1 MENKERIIY
10 FDLLRVVAIF
20 AMMMLHVAASQ
31 FDSVAV
37 GSSEWFW
44 FNFYDSIVRFCV
56 PVLVMISGIFFLDP
70 KRTYSIE
77 KLLKKNVFRL
87 VTAYFFWAFCYAL
100 VDAFLEYRTFHM
112 EFVQSLVKNT
122 FTGRYHLWFVYM
134 MIGLYLLVPILRKIA
149 ESEKL
154 VKYFILLSFLFCYV
168 GNMLSILPVIGETVG
183 TVLGKMS
190 ITMVGGYVGYF
201 FAGYYFYHFG
211 ISRKLKNVIYGL
223 GIVSVLFTIVGTLV
237 LSRQVGMADRTLYNY
252 LFPTTCFASWA
263 VFVFFKE
270 EISGIHFSAH
280 AAKWILKLS
289 ELSFGMYLVHDF
301 VNVGCKKIG
310 FTTVAFPAV
319 VSVPVI
325 ACVVFLISFL
335 ITLVL
340 SKIPFAK
347 KYLM

>member
-1 MENKERIIY
+1 MEKKERIIQ

-112 EFVQSLVKNT
+112 EFVQSLV
-122 FTGRYHLWFVYM
+122 M
-134 MIGLYLLVPILRKIA
+134 
-149 ESEKL
+149 
-154 VKYFILLSFLFCYV
+154 SFLFCYV

-211 ISRKLKNVIYGL
+211 ISRKFKNVIYGL
-223 GIVSVLFTIVGTLV
+223 GIVSVLFTMAGTLV
-237 LSRQVGMADRTLYNY
+237 LSRTAGMADRTLYNY

-263 VFVFFKE
+263 VFLFFKE
-270 EISGIHFSAH
+270 EISGIRFSAH

-319 VSVPVI
+319 MSVPVI

>member
-1 MENKERIIY
+1 MEKKERIIC

-31 FDSVAV
+31 FDSVPV
-37 GSSEWFW
+37 ESTEWFW

-70 KRTYSIE
+70 ERDYTME
-77 KLLKKNVFRL
+77 KLLKKNVWRL
-87 VTAYFFWAFCYAL
+87 VTAYFFWAFCYAF
-100 VDAFLEYRTFHM
+100 VDAFLEYKAFHM

-149 ESEKL
+149 ENEKL
-154 VKYFILLSFLFCYV
+154 IKYFIVLSFLFCYV
-168 GNMLSILPVIGETVG
+168 GNMISTFPVIGETAG
-183 TVLGKMS
+183 IVLGKMS

-201 FAGYYFYHFG
+201 FAGYYFYHFEL
-211 ISRKLKNVIYGL
+211 SKKQKNVIYGL
-223 GIVSVLFTIVGTLV
+223 GIVSVIATIVGTLV
-237 LSRQVGMADRTLYNY
+237 LSRQAGMADRTLYNY
-252 LFPTTCFASWA
+252 LFPTTCLSSWA
-263 VFVFFKE
+263 VFLFFKDQ
-270 EISGIHFSAH
+270 ISKIHFSEH
-280 AAKWILKLS
+280 VGKGIVKLS

-325 ACVVFLISFL
+325 ACVVFGVSFL
-335 ITLVL
+335 ITWVM

-347 KYLM
+347 RYLM

>member
-154 VKYFILLSFLFCYV
+154 V
-168 GNMLSILPVIGETVG
+168 
-183 TVLGKMS
+183 
-190 ITMVGGYVGYF
+190 
-201 FAGYYFYHFG
+201 
-211 ISRKLKNVIYGL
+211 
-223 GIVSVLFTIVGTLV
+223 
-237 LSRQVGMADRTLYNY
+237 
-252 LFPTTCFASWA
+252 
-263 VFVFFKE
+263 
-270 EISGIHFSAH
+270 
-280 AAKWILKLS
+280 
-289 ELSFGMYLVHDF
+289 
-301 VNVGCKKIG
+301 
-310 FTTVAFPAV
+310 
-319 VSVPVI
+319 
-325 ACVVFLISFL
+325 
-335 ITLVL
+335 
-340 SKIPFAK
+340 
-347 KYLM
+347 